1 MDIKYNENNIL
12 KLIKH
17 SSTRERGYALLISR
31 YSQMI
36 YWQVRRMVLSHDDA
50 DDLVQEIF
58 IKVFENIESFHNESK
73 LSTWIYRIAYNHTIN
88 YIKSKSNR
96 LSKNNSSFEQEMF
109 ENLQS
114 DTLFNGDEIE
124 IKLQKAMLALPAKQR
139 AVFQMR
145 YYDDLSF
152 SQIAEITKTTQG
164 ALKASYHIAAKKI
177 EELMLNE
184 DFSI

>member
-1 MDIKYNENNIL
+1 MDLNQNENNIL

-17 SSTRERGYALLISR
+17 SSTRERGYKLLVSR

-58 IKVFENIESFHNESK
+58 IKIFENIESFHNESK

-96 LSKNNSSFEQEMF
+96 LSKNNSSFIGF
-109 ENLQS
+109 
-114 DTLFNGDEIE
+114 TFF
-124 IKLQKAMLALPAKQR
+124 ML
-139 AVFQMR
+139 
-145 YYDDLSF
+145 
-152 SQIAEITKTTQG
+152 
-164 ALKASYHIAAKKI
+164 
-177 EELMLNE
+177 
-184 DFSI
+184 DFTDSIFR